1 MKRILSTLALV
12 VASIIAIWAM
22 LLPPQGEVSQSVL
35 IEVAQF
41 LLYSATLL
49 GVDIATSPST
59 RSRNSYERKNRQR
72 GSRTTPSCC
81 MFPLQKGYLVTW
93 LFGYFF
99 VFEQQRMRVC
109 QCDMPSFC
117 YVDLMIVYWIYTF
130 LLSVL
135 RM

>member
-49 GVDIATSPST
+49 GVDIAIDKIK
-59 RSRNSYERKNRQR
+59 ELLRK
-72 GSRTTPSCC
+72 
-81 MFPLQKGYLVTW
+81 K
-93 LFGYFF
+93 
-99 VFEQQRMRVC
+99 E
-109 QCDMPSFC
+109 
-117 YVDLMIVYWIYTF
+117 
-130 LLSVL
+130 
-135 RM
+135 

>member
-49 GVDIATSPST
+49 GVDLAIDKIK
-59 RSRNSYERKNRQR
+59 ELLRK
-72 GSRTTPSCC
+72 
-81 MFPLQKGYLVTW
+81 K
-93 LFGYFF
+93 
-99 VFEQQRMRVC
+99 E
-109 QCDMPSFC
+109 
-117 YVDLMIVYWIYTF
+117 
-130 LLSVL
+130 
-135 RM
+135 